1 MGKMLKNILGAV
13 LLTMTLSSTSFAGEN
28 FNGGIIYANKFYQ
41 SVKSVKNNLIQTK
54 TGLNES
60 CGPTSLSFIANYF
73 YYKKH
78 NKPHSIFSSLR
89 KSKYFIKKIYSNIS
103 TAGYN
108 KVTSLDE
115 LKGVVKSYFGWKF
128 PGTRR
133 RNSGDQFDTNR
144 KYLIEA
150 LRSDKVALI
159 VLDGDYK
166 SSPVYKEGEYFRHI
180 VIVYAYRHRRDENN
194 NSPLSTSNTHN
205 NDQIYYFDPY
215 FGKVHSITVKEIK
228 NGALDLVNLAYL
240 QLAVK

>member
-1 MGKMLKNILGAV
+1 MLKKILGVV
-13 LLTMTLSSTSFAGEN
+13 LLIMVLVSSINAGQN

-41 SVKSVKNNLIQTK
+41 SAKSIKNNLIQTK
-54 TGLNES
+54 TGLNNS
-60 CGPTSLSFIANYF
+60 CGPTSLSFVANYF

-89 KSKYFIKKIYSNIS
+89 KSKYFVKKIYDNIP

-108 KVTSLDE
+108 EITSLNE
-115 LKGVVKSYFGWKF
+115 LKGVVKNYFGWKF

-133 RNSGDQFDTNR
+133 RKSGDQFNTNR

-150 LRSDKVALI
+150 LRSDKIALI
-159 VLDGDYK
+159 VLDGDYTK
-166 SSPVYKEGEYFRHI
+166 SPVYEKGEYFRHI

-194 NSPLSTSNTHN
+194 KSPLSNSNTHN

-240 QLAVK
+240 QLAIK